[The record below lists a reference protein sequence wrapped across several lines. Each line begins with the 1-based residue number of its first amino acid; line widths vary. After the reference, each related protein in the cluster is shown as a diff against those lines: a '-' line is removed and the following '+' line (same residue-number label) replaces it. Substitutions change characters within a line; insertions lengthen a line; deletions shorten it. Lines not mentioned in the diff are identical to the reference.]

1 MTAATL
7 TAKEPAMQPMTDDA
21 MQNINP
27 TDIAI
32 VGMSGRFPG
41 ARTIDEFWR
50 NLRDGV
56 ESVRRMSDDELAAA
70 GVPPALLRDPDYVKA
85 SAALDDM
92 EMFDAPFF
100 GFNPKEASIMDP
112 QHRLFLECAWEALES
127 AGHPPSTFPGA
138 IGVFAGCGMQAYMM
152 YNLVPNRRLMDSTGL
167 FLVRHTGNDKDFLVT
182 RVSYCLDLK
191 GPAINVQTACSTS
204 LVAIHLACQSLLSG
218 ECDMALAGGVTIEL
232 PHRQG
237 YLYKDGEILSPD
249 GHCRTFDAASQGT
262 VFGSGAGVV
271 TLRRLSDAI
280 ADGDHIHAVIRGSAI
295 NNDGAGKVGYLAPSV
310 DGQAAA
316 IAEAIAVADVGA
328 ETIGYIEAHGTA
340 TPVGDPI
347 EITALTQAFRASTDA
362 SGYCAI
368 GSVKSNIGHLDT
380 AAGVAGLIKTV
391 EALKHRQIPPSLHFT
406 APNPSIDFASSP
418 FFVNASLRDWTR
430 NGTPRRAGISSLG
443 VGGTNAHVVVE
454 EAPAMRP
461 SGPSRPWQLLM
472 LSAKTTDS
480 LDAATA
486 NLADYFVEHSGVAL
500 PDAAYTLQAGRTA
513 MRERR
518 AMVCSDLSDAISTL
532 ESPAP
537 GRVVT
542 HSAEADRSISFM
554 FAGGGAQYP
563 GMGADLYRDE
573 PVYRA
578 AVDEC
583 LTLLRSSLPVDLKS
597 LLYPADAEKA
607 HAAAQL
613 ERPSIALP
621 ALFITQYALAKL
633 WMSWGIAPSSMI
645 GHSMGEYTAAHLAG
659 VFSLRDALAL
669 VALRG
674 RLFERVPQG
683 GMLSVPLSADEL
695 RPLLGAELSIAAINA
710 PGLCVASGPTH
721 ALDALEKLLAAREVE
736 CRRVRIS
743 IAAHSA
749 MLEPILKEFGDF
761 FQAVRMSAP
770 KIPFVSNLS
779 GTWITPEEATD
790 ASYWVRHLRQ
800 TVRFADGVKLLLED
814 RTRVLLEVGPGRTLA
829 TLAKQ
834 QPDRV
839 ASQPVLSS
847 MRHPDDTVSDL
858 AFVLG
863 VLGEMWAHGVD
874 PDWKGFWGTET
885 RQRIPLPT
893 YAFQRQRHWID
904 AVPVVAGEV
913 QQSEDGQR
921 KEDIADWFYQPAWN
935 RSLAPSLPGTRATT
949 PARVLVLR
957 DETGLGASLS
967 DRLRAA
973 GHEVIDV
980 IAGEAFARRS
990 SGEFVVAPSA
1000 EGDFDRLVGALVAEG
1015 RVPQEVVHLWTL
1027 GDAPADRAADGL
1039 AESEDRAFYSLLA
1052 FAQAL
1057 GREDLASPLR
1067 ITAVSSGLQRV
1078 GDEQALVPERALLL
1092 GPVHVIPREYPNV
1105 ACRSIDV
1112 VSAEPG
1118 GWRESRLV
1126 DQLMAEITSDGAES
1140 VVAYRG
1146 VDRWVQRFEPVS
1158 LPAGRASRVREGGV
1172 YVITGGLGGM
1182 GLVLAEHLA
1191 RTARA
1196 KLVLVGRSAFP
1207 SRDSWADWIRTHGTS
1222 DRTAQIIRQL
1232 MSIEATGGQVLVH
1245 QADITD
1251 AAQVQGAVE
1260 RAQSE
1265 FGTINGVLHAAG
1277 TIDDGVLQLKTR
1289 DAAAR
1294 VLAPKVRGTLLLD
1307 EALRGIPLD
1316 FFAVFSS
1323 ISSVAGI
1330 AGQVDYAAAN
1340 AYLDAF
1346 AHERMAR
1353 EGSLTVAIGW
1363 SSWQQVGMAAALA
1376 GGGAAAPSGSTAPLH
1391 PLLERHVV
1399 STSEEDLFAT
1409 ELGIGSHWLL
1419 GEHRLRGGHALIPG
1433 TGYLEIA
1440 RAAVTSGQDAGAVEI
1455 RDVAFMSPF
1464 VVEDDE
1470 RRELRVHVR
1479 RAGTT
1484 SHFVIAGRTTSEDGP
1499 GWQEHVT
1506 GTAHRVDATPRRLD
1520 LDAIRVRCGHR
1531 SEFFSG
1537 SEENPHLDFGPRWRN
1552 LSRVDFGS
1560 GEALAAI
1567 ELPEKYADDLADYQL
1582 HPALLDMA
1590 TACAQSLV
1598 PGVDPAVDFFVPM
1611 SYTRLRILGPLPK
1624 RLFSHVRLAE
1634 SDLDPREI
1642 AVFDVTLMDEH
1653 GVELVDIG
1661 EFMMTRISDHD
1672 QLDGAR
1678 RAHPSRRT
1686 HVQLDDPPAAA
1697 SPASGLEDAIRP
1709 SEGIEVFQRALSAGL
1724 PQLFV
1729 AWRDIDSL
1737 VASLRAPV
1745 AAPAQR
1751 NAAAA
1756 VPVGEIEAV
1765 LESHPAVASGTV
1777 LARSDRTGLTRLVAY
1792 VVYDPDTQATVSELR
1807 RFMKA
1812 RLPDSQVPAAFIG
1825 MESIPVME
1833 DGSVDRAAL
1842 PDPFGS
1848 GEDYVP
1854 PATEMQRL
1862 IAEVWSEVLG
1872 IEKVSLHDNFFDIG
1886 GHSLLAVRVVTK
1898 LDKKI
1903 GVRLNQAVMVLQTL
1917 EQIAAECEK
1926 RVGPRSDNPVA
1937 APASSLGRK
1946 LFNSIRQSVMQS

>member
-1 MTAATL
+1 
-7 TAKEPAMQPMTDDA
+7 MQPMTDA
-21 MQNINP
+21 ATQNINP
-27 TDIAI
+27 NDIAI

-41 ARTIDEFWR
+41 ARTVDEFWR
-50 NLRDGV
+50 NIRDGL
-56 ESVRRMSDDELAAA
+56 ESVRRMSDEELTAA

-85 SAALDDM
+85 SAVLDDM

-127 AGHPPSTFPGA
+127 AGHPPATFPGA
-138 IGVFAGCGMQAYMM
+138 IGVFAGCGMQSYMM
-152 YNLVPNRRLMDSTGL
+152 YNLLPNRRVMDSTGL

-249 GHCRTFDAASQGT
+249 GHCRTFDASSQGT

-271 TLRRLSDAI
+271 TLRRLGDAI
-280 ADGDHIHAVIRGSAI
+280 AEGDHIHAVIRGSAI

-328 ETIGYIEAHGTA
+328 DTISYVEAHGTA

-347 EITALTQAFRASTDA
+347 EVTALTQAFRATTDA

-380 AAGVAGLIKTV
+380 AAGVAGVIKTV

-406 APNPSIDFASSP
+406 APNPSIDFANSP
-418 FFVNASLRDWTR
+418 FFVNATLRDWTTD
-430 NGTPRRAGISSLG
+430 GTPRRAGISSLG
-443 VGGTNAHVVVE
+443 VGGTNAHIVLE
-454 EAPAMRP
+454 EAPAARP
-461 SGPSRPWQLLM
+461 PGPSRAWQLLL
-472 LSAKTTDS
+472 LSARTSDS
-480 LDAATA
+480 LDSATA
-486 NLADYFVEHSGVAL
+486 NLADYFVEHPDVSL
-500 PDAAYTLQAGRTA
+500 PDAAYTLQAGRTP

-518 AMVCSDLSDAISTL
+518 ALVTADLRDAIATL

-537 GRVVT
+537 GRVTT
-542 HSAEADRSISFM
+542 HSAEADRPISFM

-583 LTLLRSSLPVDLKS
+583 LALLRTSLPVDLRA
-597 LLYPADAEKA
+597 LLYPAEAEQA
-607 HAAAQL
+607 HAATQL

-633 WMSWGIAPSSMI
+633 WMSWGVSPSSMI

-659 VFSLRDALAL
+659 VFTLRDALAL

-674 RLFERVPQG
+674 RLFERVPEG
-683 GMLSVPLSADEL
+683 GMLSVPLPADEL

-721 ALDALEKLLAAREVE
+721 ALDALEKTLAAREVD

-749 MLEPILKEFGDF
+749 MLEPILQEFGDF
-761 FQAVRMSAP
+761 FRTVRMSAP

-779 GTWITPEEATD
+779 GTWITAEEATD

-800 TVRFADGVKLLLED
+800 TVRFADGVKILLED

-834 QPDRV
+834 QPDRLT
-839 ASQPVLSS
+839 SQPVLSS
-847 MRHPDDTVSDL
+847 MRHPDDAVSDV

-863 VLGEMWAHGVD
+863 VLGELWTHGVE
-874 PDWKGFWGTET
+874 PDWAGFWGEQT

-904 AVPVVAGEV
+904 AIPAAAA
-913 QQSEDGQR
+913 QAPAPDRSER
-921 KEDIADWFYQPAWN
+921 KQDIGDWFYQPAWT
-935 RSLAPSLPGTRATT
+935 RSLAPSRMPPRAGSR
-949 PARVLVLR
+949 PRMLLLR
-957 DETGLGASLS
+957 DEAGPGALLAA
-967 DRLRAA
+967 RLRAE

-980 IAGEAFARRS
+980 IAGDAFDRRP
-990 SGEFVVAPSA
+990 SGEFVVAPGA
-1000 EGDFDRLVGALVAEG
+1000 EGDFDRLVAALVAEG
-1015 RVPQEVVHLWTL
+1015 RVPQDVVHLWTL
-1027 GDAPADRAADGL
+1027 GASEASAAGTDALRHA
-1039 AESEDRAFYSLLA
+1039 EDRAFHSLVA

-1057 GREDLASPLR
+1057 GREEVSTPMC
-1067 ITAVSSGLQRV
+1067 ITVVSSGLQRL
-1078 GDEQALVPERALLL
+1078 GDEQALSPERALLL
-1092 GPVHVIPREYPNV
+1092 GPVHVIPREYPNIT
-1105 ACRSIDV
+1105 CRSVDV
-1112 VSAEPG
+1112 VVPEG
-1118 GWRESRLV
+1118 GSWREGRLV
-1126 DQLMAEITSDGAES
+1126 DQLVAEVTSDAAQP

-1146 VDRWVQRFEPVS
+1146 SDRWTQRLEPIA
-1158 LPAGRASRVREGGV
+1158 LPADGASRVRDGGV
-1172 YVITGGLGGM
+1172 YLITGGLGGM

-1196 KLVLVGRSAFP
+1196 RLVLVGRSAFP
-1207 SRDSWADWIRTHGTS
+1207 AREAWAEWLRHHGSS
-1222 DRTAQIIRQL
+1222 DRTARVIRQL
-1232 MSIEATGGQVLVH
+1232 MSIESSGGQVLVL

-1251 AAQVQGAVE
+1251 RAQVQAAVE
-1260 RAQSE
+1260 RARSS
-1265 FGTINGVLHAAG
+1265 FGTIHGVLHAAG
-1277 TIDDGVLQLKTR
+1277 AIDDGLMQLKTR
-1289 DAAAR
+1289 EAANR

-1307 EALRGIPLD
+1307 EAFRGSALD
-1316 FFAVFSS
+1316 FFVVFSS
-1323 ISSVAGI
+1323 VSSMAGL

-1340 AYLDAF
+1340 AFLDAF
-1346 AHERMAR
+1346 AHDRMAR
-1353 EGSLTVAIGW
+1353 EGSLTLSIGW
-1363 SSWQQVGMAAALA
+1363 SSWQEVGMAAALA
-1376 GGGAAAPSGSTAPLH
+1376 SAGDSSSGSASAAPAH
-1391 PLLERHVV
+1391 PLLERRLLD
-1399 STSEEDLFAT
+1399 TPEEALFAT
-1409 ELGIGSHWLL
+1409 ELGVDSHWLL

-1440 RAAVTSGQDAGAVEI
+1440 RAAVTAGQPDGPVEI

-1464 VVEDDE
+1464 VVEE
-1470 RRELRVHVR
+1470 GVRRELRVHVR
-1479 RAGTT
+1479 RAGAT
-1484 SHFVIAGRTTSEDGP
+1484 SHFVIAGATSSEDGP

-1506 GTAHRVDATPRRLD
+1506 GSAVRVDATPRELD
-1520 LDAIRVRCGHR
+1520 LAAIRSRCGYR

-1552 LSRVDFGS
+1552 LSRVDYGS

-1567 ELPEKYADDLADYQL
+1567 ELPDTFTGDLADYPL

-1598 PGVDPAVDFFVPM
+1598 RGVDPAVDFFVPM

-1634 SDLDPREI
+1634 TDLDPREI
-1642 AVFDVTLMDEH
+1642 VVFDVTLMDEH

-1661 EFMMTRISDHD
+1661 EFMMTRIADHD

-1678 RAHPSRRT
+1678 QAHPARRT
-1686 HVQLDDPPAAA
+1686 HVQLDDPPQAA
-1697 SPASGLEDAIRP
+1697 PAATGLEDAIRP
-1709 SEGIEVFQRALSAGL
+1709 VEGVEVFQRALSAGL
-1724 PQLFV
+1724 PHVFV
-1729 AWRDIDSL
+1729 AWRDIDAL
-1737 VASLRAPV
+1737 VESLRAPA
-1745 AAPAQR
+1745 AAPAPR

-1765 LESHPAVASGTV
+1765 LEAHPAVERGIV

-1792 VVYDPDTQATVSELR
+1792 VVYDSDAQATVSELR
-1807 RFMKA
+1807 RYLKSK
-1812 RLPDSQVPAAFIG
+1812 LPDSLVPAAFIG
-1825 MESIPVME
+1825 IESIPMTE
-1833 DGSVDRAAL
+1833 DGSVDRTAL

-1848 GEDYVP
+1848 AEDYVA

-1872 IEKVSLHDNFFDIG
+1872 VEKVSLHDNFFDIG
-1886 GHSLLAVRVVTK
+1886 GHSLLAVRVVTR

-1903 GVRLNQAVMVLQTL
+1903 GVRLSQAVMVLQTL

-1926 RVGPRSDNPVA
+1926 RVGPRSDAPVA
-1937 APASSLGRK
+1937 APPSSIGRK

>member
-1 MTAATL
+1 
-7 TAKEPAMQPMTDDA
+7 MQPTTDA
-21 MQNINP
+21 ETQNINP
-27 TDIAI
+27 SDIAI

-41 ARTIDEFWR
+41 ARSIDEFWR
-50 NLRDGV
+50 NIRDGV
-56 ESVRRMSDDELAAA
+56 ESVRRMLDEDLAAA
-70 GVPPALLRDPDYVKA
+70 GVPPELLRDPDYVKV
-85 SAALDDM
+85 SAVLDDM

-152 YNLVPNRRLMDSTGL
+152 YNLLPNRRLMDSTGL

-249 GHCRTFDAASQGT
+249 GHCRTFDIASQGT
-262 VFGSGAGVV
+262 VFGSGAGAV

-280 ADGDHIHAVIRGSAI
+280 ADGDHIHAIIRGSAI

-328 ETIGYIEAHGTA
+328 ETITYIEAHGTA

-418 FFVNASLRDWTR
+418 FFVNASLRDWTT

-443 VGGTNAHVVVE
+443 VGGTNAHIVLE
-454 EAPAMRP
+454 EAPAARP

-480 LDAATA
+480 LDSATA
-486 NLADYFVEHSGVAL
+486 NLADYLVEHPDVSL
-500 PDAAYTLQAGRTA
+500 PDAAYTLQAGRTP

-518 AMVCSDLSDAISTL
+518 ALVCSDVRDAIATL

-537 GRVVT
+537 GRVTT
-542 HSAEADRSISFM
+542 HAAEADRSVSFM

-583 LTLLRSSLPVDLKS
+583 LAHLRSSLTVDLRS
-597 LLYPADAEKA
+597 LLYPGEAEKA
-607 HAAAQL
+607 NAGAQL

-621 ALFITQYALAKL
+621 ALFVTQYALAKL
-633 WMSWGIAPSSMI
+633 WMSWGVSPSAMI

-659 VFSLRDALAL
+659 VFTLRDALSL

-674 RLFERVPQG
+674 RLFERVPPG

-721 ALDALEKLLAAREVE
+721 ALDALEKLLAAREVD

-749 MLEPILKEFGDF
+749 MLEPILEEFGNF
-761 FQAVRMSAP
+761 FRSIRMSAP

-800 TVRFADGVKLLLED
+800 TVRFADGVKVLLED

-834 QPDRV
+834 QPDRA

-847 MRHPDDTVSDL
+847 MRHPDDAVSDT

-863 VLGEMWAHGVD
+863 VLGELWTHGVE
-874 PDWKGFWGTET
+874 PDWVGFWGTET

-904 AVPVVAGEV
+904 AVPAAAV
-913 QQSEDGQR
+913 QAPSADSGQR
-921 KEDIADWFYQPAWN
+921 KEDIGEWFYQPTWN
-935 RSLAPSLPGTRATT
+935 RALAPSI
-949 PARVLVLR
+949 PASRTGSLARTMILR
-957 DETGLGASLS
+957 DESGSGAALAA
-967 DRLRAA
+967 RLRAA
-973 GHEVIDV
+973 GHEVIEV
-980 IAGEAFARRS
+980 IAGEGFARRS
-990 SGEFVVAPSA
+990 SGEFVVAPGS
-1000 EGDFDRLVGALVAEG
+1000 EGDFDRLVAALVAEG

-1027 GDAPADRAADGL
+1027 GPAEDVTSPLDGL
-1039 AESEDRAFYSLLA
+1039 ERTEDRAFYSLLA

-1057 GREDLASPLR
+1057 GREEISSPMR
-1067 ITAVSSGLQRV
+1067 ITVVSSGLQRV
-1078 GDEQALVPERALLL
+1078 GDEQAASPGRALVL
-1092 GPVHVIPREYPNV
+1092 GPVQVIPREYPNIT
-1105 ACRSIDV
+1105 CRSIDV
-1112 VSAEPG
+1112 SAVEEG
-1118 GWRESRLV
+1118 GWRAERLG
-1126 DQLMAEITSDGAES
+1126 DQLMAEITAAAAEP

-1146 VDRWVQRFEPVS
+1146 ADRWVQALQPVP
-1158 LPAGRASRVREGGV
+1158 LPAGRASRVREGGT
-1172 YVITGGLGGM
+1172 YLITGGLGGM

-1191 RTARA
+1191 RTSRA
-1196 KLVLVGRSAFP
+1196 KLVLVGRSEFP
-1207 SRDSWADWIRTHGTS
+1207 ARDAWSEWLRTHAAS
-1222 DRTAQIIRQL
+1222 DRAARIIRQL
-1232 MSIEATGGQVLVH
+1232 MAIEAAGGQVLVL

-1251 AAQVQGAVE
+1251 RAQVQAAVE
-1260 RAQSE
+1260 RARAI
-1265 FGTINGVLHAAG
+1265 FGAIHGVLHAAG
-1277 TIDDGVLQLKTR
+1277 AIDDGLMQLKSR
-1289 DAAAR
+1289 ERAAR

-1307 EALRGIPLD
+1307 EAFRGTPLD
-1316 FFAVFSS
+1316 FFVVFSS
-1323 ISSVAGI
+1323 ISSMAGI
-1330 AGQVDYAAAN
+1330 PGQVDYAAAN
-1340 AYLDAF
+1340 AFLDAF
-1346 AHERMAR
+1346 AHDRMAR
-1353 EGSLTVAIGW
+1353 DGSLTLSIGW
-1363 SSWQQVGMAAALA
+1363 SSWQEVGMAAALA
-1376 GGGAAAPSGSTAPLH
+1376 SAREGPSSGSGAVLH
-1391 PLLERHVV
+1391 PLLERQVLD
-1399 STSEEDLFAT
+1399 SPEETLFAT
-1409 ELGIGSHWLL
+1409 QLGVDSHWLL
-1419 GEHRLRGGHALIPG
+1419 GEHRLRDGHALIPG

-1440 RAAVTSGQDAGAVEI
+1440 RAAVTSGDAAGAIEI

-1464 VVEDDE
+1464 VVEDGE
-1470 RRELRVHVR
+1470 QRELRVHVR
-1479 RAGTT
+1479 RAGATA
-1484 SHFVIAGRTTSEDGP
+1484 HFVIAGRTTSEDGP

-1506 GTAHRVDATPRRLD
+1506 GSALRIDATPRRLE
-1520 LDAIRVRCGHR
+1520 LAAIRSRCGHR

-1537 SEENPHLDFGPRWRN
+1537 SEENPHLEFGPRWRN
-1552 LSRVDFGS
+1552 LSRVDYGT

-1567 ELPEKYADDLADYQL
+1567 EMPDAFTGDLAEYQL

-1624 RLFSHVRLAE
+1624 KRFSHVRLAE
-1634 SDLDPREI
+1634 TDLDPREI
-1642 AVFDVTLMDEH
+1642 VVFDVTLMDEE

-1661 EFMMTRISDHD
+1661 EFMMTRISDHG

-1678 RAHPSRRT
+1678 QAHPSRRT
-1686 HVQLDDPPAAA
+1686 HVQLDDPPQSTPAAT
-1697 SPASGLEDAIRP
+1697 GLEDAIRP
-1709 SEGIEVFQRALSAGL
+1709 AEGIEVFQRALSSGL
-1724 PQLFV
+1724 PQVFV
-1729 AWRDIDSL
+1729 AWRDIDAL
-1737 VASLRAPV
+1737 VASLRAPA
-1745 AAPAQR
+1745 AAPAPKT
-1751 NAAAA
+1751 ASTT

-1765 LESHPAVASGTV
+1765 LEAHPAVASGVV
-1777 LARSDRTGLTRLVAY
+1777 LARSDRTGMTRLVAY
-1792 VVYDPDTQATVSELR
+1792 VVYDSEAQATVSELR
-1807 RFMKA
+1807 RYLKSK
-1812 RLPDSQVPAAFIG
+1812 LPDSLVPAAFIG
-1825 MESIPVME
+1825 VESIPTLE
-1833 DGSVDRAAL
+1833 DGSVDRSAL

-1848 GEDYVP
+1848 GEDYVA

-1886 GHSLLAVRVVTK
+1886 GHSLLAVRVVTR

-1926 RVGPRSDNPVA
+1926 RVGPRSDTPVA